1 MTKNAGKAS
10 YNDCEKRHEMYY
22 ELYVDSMFLV
32 NFTMNL
38 YLLIL
43 VNRSLMRTAT
53 RKRILLGACV
63 GAVCYL
69 LPFMI
74 PLPIWIKYPAALLGG
89 TWLMIHITFR
99 PGTIRGYGKV
109 LTCLLGYSFL
119 LGGLLLFV
127 KEMLPFGE
135 RLLMRLLGICGVG
148 ALGSMLIG
156 YMQERERKK
165 RLESGCIVTLIRSGQ
180 KLRVQA
186 LLDSGNGL
194 YEPIS
199 GKPVSVID
207 AKVFQALWGEGEIPF
222 RAIPYQSIGKSR
234 GILKG
239 YLLPEL
245 ELEVDGVRK
254 HFSDVYVAVGEE
266 SGRVPVIVNPAL
278 LELG

>member
-1 MTKNAGKAS
+1 
-10 YNDCEKRHEMYY
+10 MYY
-22 ELYVDSMFLV
+22 ELYVDSLFFV
-32 NFTMNL
+32 NFVMNL

-53 RKRILLGACV
+53 RKRMLLGAGV
-63 GAVCYL
+63 SAVCYL
-69 LPFMI
+69 LPFII
-74 PLPIWIKYPAALLGG
+74 PLPVWIKYPTALLGG

-99 PGTIRGYGKV
+99 PGSVRGYMKV
-109 LTCLLGYSFL
+109 ITCLLGYSFL

-127 KEMLPFGE
+127 KEVLPFGG
-135 RLLMRLLGICGVG
+135 RLLMHILGVCGVG
-148 ALGSMLIG
+148 ALGAMLIG
-156 YMQERERKK
+156 YFRECEHRK
-165 RLESGCIVTLIRSGQ
+165 RLESGCMVTLACGGQ
-180 KLRVQA
+180 RLRVQA

-222 RAIPYQSIGKSR
+222 RAIPYHSVGKSR

-245 ELEVDGVRK
+245 ELEVDGVSK
-254 HFSDVYVAVGEE
+254 QFLDVYVAVGEE
-266 SGRVPVIVNPAL
+266 SGNVPVIVNPAL
-278 LELG
+278 LKLG